1 MSSNLIFLDKFCMP
15 ILFNFIILSCIGL
28 SASTFVVVSSNPVFS
43 ILFLVLTFLTF
54 SLNILLFG
62 LEFFTILF
70 VIIYVGAISILFIF
84 VIFMLEIKSTH
95 KINDKN
101 NFLFPVILMLFS
113 IYLLINNNF
122 IIKYFDLYYEYWFN
136 FIDPTTN
143 IEILG
148 QVLFYDYSL
157 YILLSGILLLI
168 SLFGCIVLT
177 LKFDS
182 NSHYQIISKQIARD
196 LNFSIFFIR

>member
-1 MSSNLIFLDKFCMP
+1 
-15 ILFNFIILSCIGL
+15 
-28 SASTFVVVSSNPVFS
+28 
-43 ILFLVLTFLTF
+43 
-54 SLNILLFG
+54 
-62 LEFFTILF
+62 
-70 VIIYVGAISILFIF
+70 
-84 VIFMLEIKSTH
+84 
-95 KINDKN
+95 
-101 NFLFPVILMLFS
+101 
-113 IYLLINNNF
+113 
-122 IIKYFDLYYEYWFN
+122 
-136 FIDPTTN
+136 
-143 IEILG
+143 LG